1 MKHFKHH
8 YRQRNMLP
16 SMCQEQRSRGG
27 CAACTGCS
35 QLWKSSLEFKAQAG
49 KLSAPAPSCSGQG
62 GSQGGGQGDGQGP
75 AAGLENI
82 MFTAEDRIQCHL
94 LLTSS

>member
-1 MKHFKHH
+1 MKHFQHNVTC
-8 YRQRNMLP
+8 YQA
-16 SMCQEQRSRGG
+16 CARSSV
-27 CAACTGCS
+27 AAVVVPPALAAVAS

-62 GSQGGGQGDGQGP
+62 GGQGDGQGP

-82 MFTAEDRIQCHL
+82 MFAALDRIQCHL
-94 LLTSS
+94 LTSS